1 MGTDIDHVESTAW
14 PRSTISKARF
24 QRKPWVQ
31 KSALALS
38 KTAMRSTSLLSDHI
52 VVADET
58 SWPALLFILKCLM
71 ERIIELEKTEDP
83 TTTTSRASSLMRR
96 FDSDGDDF
104 RFHHY
109 FDIICGAGVGGL
121 RNLIVL

>member
-1 MGTDIDHVESTAW
+1 MGTDIDHVEDTAY

-38 KTAMRSTSLLSDHI
+38 KTATRSTLLLSDHI
-52 VVADET
+52 IVADET
-58 SWPALLFILKCLM
+58 SWPDLLFILNRLM
-71 ERIIELEKTEDP
+71 ERIIELEKEEDP

-96 FDSDGDDF
+96 FESDGDDF

-109 FDIICGAGVGGL
+109 FDIICGAGVGG
-121 RNLIVL
+121 